1 MKYRGLLQFGTIM
14 AKNQNINS
22 SNISNIIKV
31 LLNSFKVR
39 KHATLSIIPSHMI
52 PIYQPAILFYSPS
65 MQVQM
70 IDHHR
75 VIKAKA
81 MTKTHKARSQ
91 QKPSTHKNRVNETN
105 TCITL

>member
-1 MKYRGLLQFGTIM
+1 
-14 AKNQNINS
+14 
-22 SNISNIIKV
+22 
-31 LLNSFKVR
+31 
-39 KHATLSIIPSHMI
+39 
-52 PIYQPAILFYSPS
+52 

-91 QKPSTHKNRVNETN
+91 QKLSTYKNRVNETK
-105 TCITL
+105 TCITH